1 MQDLID
7 AMVEMKEA
15 ELLELTKKYL
25 ENGTEAT
32 EVLKGY
38 QEAMGIVGKRFEEGT
53 YFIPELILSGEMM
66 KQGAALMGPYLQD
79 NGEDAGVEGKKRFLL
94 ATVHGDIHDIGKDIV
109 HMMMELNGFE
119 VLDLG
124 VDVPSARIIDEA
136 KSFEPDVIGLSGLL
150 TLAYEPMK
158 EVVGKL
164 KEAGLREACKVIIGG
179 AQTDKNICEFVG
191 ADAYA
196 TDVVSG
202 VNQCKHWVA
211 A

>member
-7 AMVEMKEA
+7 AMVEMNEA

-25 ENGTEAT
+25 DNGTAAT
-32 EVLKGY
+32 DVLKGY
-38 QEAMGIVGKRFEEGT
+38 QEAMSIVGKRFEEEI

-66 KQGAALMGPYLQD
+66 KQGAALMGPYLKGE
-79 NGEDAGVEGKKRFLL
+79 GEDADIKSKKKFLL

-124 VDVPSARIIDEA
+124 VDVPTDKIIAET
-136 KSFEPDVIGLSGLL
+136 KTFEPDIIGLSGLL

-158 EVVGKL
+158 EVVAKL
-164 KEAGLREACKVIIGG
+164 EEAGLREACKVIIGG
-179 AQTDKNICEFVG
+179 AQTDKTICEFVG

-202 VNQCKHWVA
+202 LNQCKQWVDA
-211 A
+211 

>member
-7 AMVEMKEA
+7 AMAGMNEE
-15 ELLELTKKYL
+15 ELAKLTRKYL
-25 ENGTEAT
+25 ENGTEPT

-38 QEAMGIVGKRFEEGT
+38 QQAMAIVGKRFEEET

-66 KQGAALMGPYLQD
+66 KQGAMLIGPYLKD
-79 NGEDAGVEGKKRFLL
+79 GNEDTSVNNKKKFLL

-109 HMMMELNGFE
+109 HMMMDLNSFE

-124 VDVPSARIIDEA
+124 VDVPSDKIIAET
-136 KSFEPDVIGLSGLL
+136 KTFEPDIIGLSGLL
-150 TLAYEPMK
+150 TLAYDPMK
-158 EVVGKL
+158 EVVTKL
-164 KEAGLREACKVIIGG
+164 KEARLREACKVIIGG
-179 AQTDKNICEFVG
+179 AQTDKAVCDYVG

-202 VNQCKHWVA
+202 INQCKQWVA
-211 A
+211 E

>member
-7 AMVEMKEA
+7 AMVEMNEA

-25 ENGTEAT
+25 DNGTAAT
-32 EVLKGY
+32 DVLKGY
-38 QEAMGIVGKRFEEGT
+38 QEAMSIVGKRFEEEI

-66 KQGAALMGPYLQD
+66 KQGAALMGPYLKGE
-79 NGEDAGVEGKKRFLL
+79 GEDADIKSKKKFLL

-124 VDVPSARIIDEA
+124 VDVPTDKIIAET
-136 KSFEPDVIGLSGLL
+136 KTFEPDIIGLSGLL

-158 EVVGKL
+158 QVVGQL

-179 AQTDKNICEFVG
+179 AQTDKTICEFVG

-202 VNQCKHWVA
+202 LNQCKQWVDA
-211 A
+211 

>member
-1 MQDLID
+1 MQDLIN
-7 AMVEMKEA
+7 AMVEMNED
-15 ELLELTKKYL
+15 ELLKLTKKYL
-25 ENGTEAT
+25 ENGAEAS

-38 QEAMGIVGKRFEEGT
+38 QEAMAIVGKRFEERI

-66 KQGAALMGPYLQD
+66 KQGATLIGPYLKEE
-79 NGEDAGVEGKKRFLL
+79 NEDPSVNNKKKFLL

-109 HMMMELNGFE
+109 HMMMDLSGFE

-124 VDVPSARIIDEA
+124 VDVPSDKIVAEA
-136 KSFEPDVIGLSGLL
+136 GSFEADIIGLSGLL
-150 TLAYEPMK
+150 TLAYDPMK
-158 EVVGKL
+158 EVVTKL
-164 KEAGLREACKVIIGG
+164 KEAGIREACKVIIGG
-179 AQTDKNICEFVG
+179 AQVDKAICEFVD

-202 VNQCKHWVA
+202 VNQCKQWVA